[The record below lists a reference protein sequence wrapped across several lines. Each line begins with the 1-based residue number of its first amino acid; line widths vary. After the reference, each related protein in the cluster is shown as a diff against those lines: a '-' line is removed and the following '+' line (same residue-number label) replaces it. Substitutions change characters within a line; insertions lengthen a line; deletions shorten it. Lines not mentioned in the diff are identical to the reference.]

1 MPTETTAL
9 AGLQQPDTPNEG
21 DYQAF
26 CEALSASARGRAFLA
41 EYARRNRN
49 ADTEQLLAAI
59 ENLQAIV
66 AVGTSP
72 DAGGPIRA
80 QLRGLLHQI
89 DAAQREIEASVVA
102 MQASRLAELVA
113 TVEARI
119 MSIMAATPEEATSQ
133 TEPEEAALPR
143 NSDEVPER
151 SHLAVVP
158 TPDQPELPIPSPLA
172 AQSPAISLVRSETI
186 MAEVT
191 FIGVSASLEAP
202 PVPAIKP
209 AAVTIEMPTFET
221 VSSETPAAP
230 IATPEKGADPLASI
244 MALKEE
250 ERLALFT

>member
-9 AGLQQPDTPNEG
+9 AGLQQPDAPTEG
-21 DYQAF
+21 DYEAF

-49 ADTEQLLAAI
+49 SDTEQLLATI
-59 ENLQAIV
+59 ENLQETA
-66 AVGTSP
+66 AVGTSTN
-72 DAGGPIRA
+72 AGGPIKA
-80 QLRGLLHQI
+80 QLRGLLDEI
-89 DAAQREIEASVVA
+89 GAAQREIEASVVA
-102 MQASRLAELVA
+102 IRASRLAELVA
-113 TVEARI
+113 TVETRI
-119 MSIMAATPEEATSQ
+119 MDIMAAAREEAESQ
-133 TEPEEAALPR
+133 TEPEEAAQPR
-143 NSDEVPER
+143 NSDEMLER

-172 AQSPAISLVRSETI
+172 AQSPTISLVRSETI

-191 FIGVSASLEAP
+191 FIGASGSPESP

-230 IATPEKGADPLASI
+230 VATPEKGADPLASI